1 MKKLQN
7 TFRIYMLVIVIIAA
21 PLLIFAQI
29 RGVETISDT
38 TDIKGQFEY
47 LYRKSSRY
55 QEYKV
60 VLISGF
66 NHIKENSLDS
76 IRLHRGEIVN
86 LQNEINK
93 LNNGLSTQKNE
104 IEKLSD
110 DLKAALSSEN
120 SMSLFGM
127 QITKGAYNLIMWAI
141 IFILGVISAVVILLY
156 KRGHQMVK
164 STKERLTEVQEEFET
179 HRKNTLVREQ
189 KLARELMNV
198 KLKYKSR

>member
-7 TFRIYMLVIVIIAA
+7 SFRKYVLALIICAA
-21 PLLIFAQI
+21 PTLLFAQ
-29 RGVETISDT
+29 RGVESISDT
-38 TDIKGQFEY
+38 TDIEGQFEY

-60 VLISGF
+60 IPISGF
-66 NHIKENSLDS
+66 NHIKKNSLDS
-76 IRLHRGEIVN
+76 IRLHKGEIAN

-93 LNNGLSTQKNE
+93 LNNDLSTQKNE

-141 IFILGVISAVVILLY
+141 IFILGIISAVVILLY

-189 KLARELMNV
+189 KLARELMDV